1 MYDIYIKTKRKNN
14 GEQVDSK
21 HIVKHKKDV
30 FRLVAMLA
38 PADTYEVPDSLKQDV
53 DRFCLAV
60 KEEVP
65 NSDFFKS
72 AGLKSISGEQLLEQL
87 EANFI
92 TQQ

>member
-1 MYDIYIKTKRKNN
+1 MQGLFRNDRAENN

-72 AGLKSISGEQLLEQL
+72 AGLKKHFRRTVIG
-87 EANFI
+87 
-92 TQQ
+92 TT

>member
-1 MYDIYIKTKRKNN
+1 MQLIIRDLIYR
-14 GEQVDSK
+14 S
-21 HIVKHKKDV
+21 
-30 FRLVAMLA
+30 
-38 PADTYEVPDSLKQDV
+38 PLKQDV

>member
-1 MYDIYIKTKRKNN
+1 MADYWQHWIDIGATLDADKAPKIFNVNWFRKDDEGNFMWP
-14 GEQVDSK
+14 G
-21 HIVKHKKDV
+21 
-30 FRLVAMLA
+30 FG
-38 PADTYEVPDSLKQDV
+38 
-53 DRFCLAV
+53 V

>member
-1 MYDIYIKTKRKNN
+1 MQEIKN
-14 GEQVDSK
+14 GIDRT
-21 HIVKHKKDV
+21 H
-30 FRLVAMLA
+30 
-38 PADTYEVPDSLKQDV
+38 LKQDV